1 MKNRLNSGNWR
12 LGTTRREFPYGF
24 YSNQK
29 GSLFVGLIITMLILG
44 TLGGAM
50 VYVFG
55 SSTFENVVGNFA
67 RRAYYAAESG
77 MRFAVA
83 TYRNPFAT
91 NPETDF
97 ANLSGQTI
105 SFPNNS
111 SATLTIQE
119 TVSIDATTTVDS
131 AQTINAGGNL
141 TVASATSFPDK
152 NGFFQIKDVTGY
164 FRYKQRVGNELQLI
178 TGPGLPR
185 NILAGTEITVPKDQ
199 YSVISKG
206 TYQIGGIFGVSRT
219 VEYGWV
225 LSGRGTGT
233 SGDPVAPA
241 FDPTKWDI
249 DRTRTNPR
257 TGITEY
263 FSGPGAS
270 WGSMTYNT
278 TEGAIQVWSTTSAA
292 QNRFILGYNT
302 QFFYDEWIR
311 QNNYLTYDIQTKVK
325 TWNEVEKLH
334 LYNYMAGLSFRL
346 WGDSAN
352 YDAFNAS
359 FAQGTTSPFSLPTA
373 LDPYII
379 FWRDSSQGQKREL
392 LAYKMLTGANGLII
406 DPSNPTVLF
415 SESLASS
422 DPLETGTLSFNYWT
436 SAGWNPVQ
444 TADVAH
450 PDFART
456 GFAANEVVGTKILT
470 LIEPWNVPLTSYL
483 TFWHKAAFSPSMTG
497 YVDISADNG
506 VTWITLKTFTSNYS
520 TGGIWAKVPA
530 ISEPPISLGVA
541 YPASVKVKF
550 RLENKGGDP
559 KAGTWEVDDVSI
571 VTFENKPYLRDWSTI
586 LVRIK
591 ELTTPSTPST
601 YFAADERVNE
611 IEIFYGTTT
620 QNGDVT
626 VTPPTPLDNNRLANP
641 RCVPT
646 YDGSGNLIPC
656 KGNWPPAVLNTLES
670 TDDKFTLVSGWSA
683 WNNGA
688 ATAFPYTNTKTSPE
702 CKFEL
707 AGSGNEA
714 NAIIRTNCYLTTTYP
729 ANTNN
734 EVGLSAFGAAV
745 AGNVYFDDFGIS
757 TGGTGGGKGFIIPI
771 QQ

>member
-1 MKNRLNSGNWR
+1 MENRLNSGNWL
-12 LGTTRREFPYGF
+12 LGTTRREFPYGCC
-24 YSNQK
+24 SNQK
-29 GSLFVGLIITMLILG
+29 GSLFVGLIVTMLILG

-97 ANLSGQTI
+97 ANLTGQTI

-119 TVSIDATTTVDS
+119 TVSVDVPTTVDTD
-131 AQTINAGGNL
+131 QTINLGGNL
-141 TVASATSFPDK
+141 TVVNATSFPDK
-152 NGFFQIKDVTGY
+152 NGFFQIKDVSGY

-185 NILAGTEITVPKDQ
+185 AVTAGTIITSPKDQ

-206 TYQIGGIFGVSRT
+206 TYQVGGIFGVSRT

-225 LSGRGTGT
+225 LSGRG
-233 SGDPVAPA
+233 SGPSEDPVSPD

-249 DRTRTNPR
+249 ERTRTNPR

-270 WGSMTYNT
+270 WGSMTFNT

-325 TWNEVEKLH
+325 TWNEVERLH
-334 LYNYMAGLSFRL
+334 LYNYVAGLSFRL

-406 DPSNPTVLF
+406 DPTNHAVLF
-415 SESLASS
+415 SESLTSS
-422 DPLETGTLSFNYWT
+422 APTETDPLSFNYWT
-436 SAGWNPVQ
+436 PTQNTAIGWTPVQ
-444 TADVAH
+444 GTEAGH
-450 PDFART
+450 PDYARSGT
-456 GFAANEVVGTKILT
+456 FIGVGEQVLT
-470 LIEPWNVPLTSYL
+470 LTNDWVVPLSPYMK
-483 TFWHKAAFSPSMTG
+483 FYHKAAFGPSVKG
-497 YVDISADNG
+497 YVEISVNNG
-506 VTWITLKTFTSNYS
+506 PWTVIDSYTAASFNIPWTARS
-520 TGGIWAKVPA
+520 A
-530 ISEPPISLGVA
+530 IDLRPYISS
-541 YPASVKVKF
+541 YPANLKIRF
-550 RLENKGGDP
+550 RLTNLGPDTQI
-559 KAGTWEVDDVSI
+559 ANWSVDDVSI
-571 VTFENKPYLRDWSTI
+571 VTFENKPYLRDWSTV

-591 ELTTPSTPST
+591 ELSGPSTPST

-626 VTPPTPLDNNRLANP
+626 VTPTTPLDNNRLANP

-670 TDDKFTLVSGWSA
+670 ADDKFTLVSGWSA

-688 ATAFPYTNTKTSPE
+688 ATTFPYTNTRTSPE

-714 NAIIRTNCYLTTTYP
+714 NAIIRTNCYITTTYP